1 MATPTAELFFYAFLL
16 FLSYFALVAVY
27 YLVLAAI
34 GFFEERQKA
43 FEEETEGYE
52 TITTSSFTSPV
63 SIIIPAHNEEKMI
76 LNCVESVINLKYP
89 KFEIII
95 VDDGSDDKTLDLL
108 KEKLSLTSSDR
119 TFSDRFHTGRIR
131 EFFKSEK
138 YPHVNVLSKSGRF
151 KKAGAINIG
160 ITFAKYRYVC
170 TMDADTIL
178 EPDALLKVMVQIE
191 KNPEKIIGAGS
202 YFGLSNGF
210 KIEEGKII
218 ERSFSYRPIIA
229 YQNLE
234 YIRSFIGNR
243 MAWSRWNALPIISG
257 GFGIWRRDII
267 IENGGYAPEFSSED
281 MEFSFRVRDFIVKN
295 KEKKYQIIMLP
306 YYVGWTNGPT
316 NVKALLLQRSRW
328 QRTANESIF
337 LYKHMLFNPQHGIF
351 GFLTFPYFF
360 FYESL
365 GVFFETASI
374 IFVIIGW
381 LSNLLNIK
389 TFLVIIIAMI
399 LTQAL
404 ISLVTLLSYIR
415 DQRSMKPLYI
425 VYLAFLSFF
434 EFFWYRIIISI
445 ARLQGTLGYFRRIK
459 THDQFVR

>member
-1 MATPTAELFFYAFLL
+1 MPTLTPALYFYGFIF
-16 FLSYFALVAVY
+16 FLSYFAFVAIY
-27 YLVLAAI
+27 YLVLAII

-52 TITTSSFTSPV
+52 TITASSFTSPV
-63 SIIIPAHNEEKMI
+63 SIIIPAHNEEKII
-76 LNCVESVINLKYP
+76 LNCVESVLNLKYP

-95 VDDGSDDKTLDLL
+95 VDDGSDDRTLGLL
-108 KEKLSLTSSDR
+108 KEKLSLISFDR

-138 YPHVNVLSKSGRF
+138 YPHVNVLSKTGRF

-170 TMDADTIL
+170 MIDADTIL

-191 KNPEKIIGAGS
+191 KNPDKIIGAGS

-210 KIEEGKII
+210 KIKEDRIVK
-218 ERSFSYRPIIA
+218 RSFSYRPIIA

-281 MEFSFRVRDFIVKN
+281 MEFSFRIRDFIVKN
-295 KEKKYQIIMLP
+295 KEKNYQIIMLP
-306 YYVGWTNGPT
+306 YYVGWTNGPSNT
-316 NVKALLLQRSRW
+316 KALLLQRNRW
-328 QRTANESIF
+328 QRTANEAIF
-337 LYKHMLFNPQHGIF
+337 LYKHMLFNPKHGIF
-351 GFLTFPYFF
+351 GFVTFPYFF

-365 GVFFETASI
+365 GVFFEAASI

-381 LSNLLNIK
+381 LNNLLDIK
-389 TFLVIIIAMI
+389 TFIIVIIAMI
-399 LTQAL
+399 LLQAL
-404 ISLVTLLSYIR
+404 ISLVTLLSFIR
-415 DQRSMKPLYI
+415 DQRSMKPPYI
-425 VYLAFLSFF
+425 IYLAFLSFF
-434 EFFWYRIIISI
+434 EFFWYRIILTL
-445 ARLQGTLGYFRRIK
+445 ARLQGTLDYFRRKK
-459 THDQFVR
+459 THDQFKR